1 MSDALHPADGA
12 TLDPSDWDVAATL
25 AHRMVDDAIARL
37 QGLRDGPVLRP
48 MPGDVRSSFAASF
61 QTQKVRRRGVLAFGA
76 AWPRRFGQLLLGDKL
91 DLQVL

>member
-1 MSDALHPADGA
+1 MTDPTMNP
-12 TLDPSDWDVAATL
+12 TLVPDDWDQARDL

-37 QGLRDGPVLRP
+37 QGLRNGPVLRP

-61 QTQKVRRRGVLAFGA
+61 QNQKVRRRGVLAFGA
-76 AWPRRFGQLLLGDKL
+76 VWPRRFGQLLVGDEL